1 MRRGRTTGLNFGRR
15 RKKLNIPLL
24 KEIITW
30 SVEIAIVLVMAFVL
44 VYFVGLRTS
53 VVGSSMSDT
62 LEAGDEILVNRFVY
76 KVTAP
81 KRGDVIVFLPNGNK
95 KSHYYVKRVIGVPG
109 DTIQIKNGILYVNGE
124 EYKETPERDKMDE
137 AGLAKEEITVGE
149 DEYFVLGDNRNN
161 SEDSRYADIGNVK
174 KKYIVGKLWFT
185 ISPRSKIGF
194 LKG

>member
-137 AGLAKEEITVGE
+137 AGPAKEEITVGE

-161 SEDSRYADIGNVK
+161 RSEER
-174 KKYIVGKLWFT
+174 
-185 ISPRSKIGF
+185 R
-194 LKG
+194 